1 MGGGS
6 VRSKHIAAAVATR
19 RGPTQGETVM
29 ARSVPARAPL
39 VAGAVALLVAGLGAC
54 SSAGDDQE
62 PETRSFALEG
72 TTLTVDAEDSAL
84 EIVASDEHAGG
95 RIEVTRWFDG
105 SVVAGGDPKVTWEMA
120 DGDRLVLRE
129 DCSGFIADC
138 SSKHR
143 VEVPR
148 GVDVKVV
155 NGDGSVRADGFRDAL
170 SIRTA
175 DGSVNVTGTT
185 GPLDLRTGDGSVRV
199 EDATGPLRL
208 HTEDGSIHA
217 DVDSREVRARTGDGS
232 VRLELGSVPDLVESR
247 SGDGSV
253 TIDLPRA
260 AYRVAT
266 ETGDGSVDVSVPRD
280 ESSDHVVSAR
290 TGDGK
295 VTVRTAN

>member
-1 MGGGS
+1 
-6 VRSKHIAAAVATR
+6 
-19 RGPTQGETVM
+19 M
-29 ARSVPARAPL
+29 ARSVPVRAAL
-39 VAGAVALLVAGLGAC
+39 VAGAVALLVVGLGAC
-54 SSAGDDQE
+54 SSAGDDQD

-84 EIVASDEHAGG
+84 EIVASDEHAEG

-105 SVVAGGDPKVTWEMA
+105 SVVAGGDPKPTWELR
-120 DGDRLVLRE
+120 DGNRLVLRE
-129 DCSGFIADC
+129 DCSGFISDC

-148 GVDVKVV
+148 GIRVKVE
-155 NGDGSVRADGFRDAL
+155 NGDGSVRAAGFADAL

-175 DGSVNVTGTT
+175 DGSVRVTDAT

-199 EDATGPLRL
+199 EDAGGPLRV

-232 VRLELGSVPDLVESR
+232 VRLELGAIPHLVETR

-253 TIDLPRA
+253 SIDLPRA

-280 ESSDHVVSAR
+280 DSSGHVVSAR
-290 TGDGK
+290 TGDGN
-295 VTVRTAN
+295 VTVRTVN